1 MKHKAARKY
10 LRQVKR
16 LYSGKSKSKKQ
27 FIHELEDALLCFL
40 EEHPQATYS
49 DLTNEFGQPSEI
61 KESLSFHTACELRK
75 RNMILYW
82 AVTIL
87 CSIAVAIVL
96 FFTIKHI
103 LLMYDYSNGY
113 YIEQYENN
121 EKDTDNLNPITKA
134 TDPPLENH
142 QTFD

>member
-1 MKHKAARKY
+1 M
-10 LRQVKR
+10 
-16 LYSGKSKSKKQ
+16 
-27 FIHELEDALLCFL
+27 CFL

-61 KESLSFHTACELRK
+61 KELLSFHTACELRK

-103 LLMYDYSNGY
+103 LLMYDYY
-113 YIEQYENN
+113 

>member
-1 MKHKAARKY
+1 M
-10 LRQVKR
+10 
-16 LYSGKSKSKKQ
+16 
-27 FIHELEDALLCFL
+27 CFL

-61 KESLSFHTACELRK
+61 KASLSFHTACELRK

-87 CSIAVAIVL
+87 CSIAVVIVL
-96 FFTIKHI
+96 FFTIKHV
-103 LLMYDYSNGY
+103 LFMYDYSNGY
-113 YIEQYENN
+113 YIERYENN
-121 EKDTDNLNPITKA
+121 EKDTDNINPITKA